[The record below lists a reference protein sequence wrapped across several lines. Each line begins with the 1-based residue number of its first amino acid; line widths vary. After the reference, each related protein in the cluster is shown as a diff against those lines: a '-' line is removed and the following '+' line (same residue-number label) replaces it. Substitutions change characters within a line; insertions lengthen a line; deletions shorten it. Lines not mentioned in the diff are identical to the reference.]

1 MTDTA
6 TLHIIWYDPKT
17 QKPMPCVTMSSRYY
31 QLMLS
36 SKINQESSLTS
47 EIWCWLSSRGL
58 IFYVWEQIFEQASN
72 TLYHK
77 QIKTFHRKLCH
88 GSGISLRV
96 GGQLTPEIYSRALGF
111 PPCILNLKMKAH
123 FPLLRNAWAMSICQE
138 SHAGYNILIS
148 IKYVWHLGF
157 HCRHIR
163 LYEVAS
169 RVPSLEG
176 RHQWDLYEGGTLK
189 PCDMLQSYHKLWPF
203 MVI

>member
-1 MTDTA
+1 MTDTT

-17 QKPMPCVTMSSRYY
+17 QKPTPCVTMSSRYY

-96 GGQLTPEIYSRALGF
+96 GGQLTPEIYSRAPSF
-111 PPCILNLKMKAH
+111 PPSILNLKMKAH
-123 FPLLRNAWAMSICQE
+123 FPLLHNVQWAMSMCQE
-138 SHAGYNILIS
+138 SHAGYTCNIFIS
-148 IKYVWHLGF
+148 IKYAWHLGF
-157 HCRHIR
+157 HW
-163 LYEVAS
+163 
-169 RVPSLEG
+169 G
-176 RHQWDLYEGGTLK
+176 
-189 PCDMLQSYHKLWPF
+189 HKALWSCQ
-203 MVI
+203 